1 MLNRTLFTQKETG
14 FEQKPNKKKK
24 QRGNKNVGRI
34 TRKEHHQKKFCFMF
48 WWIVGFDI
56 TQIIIIQLLEKIEYF
71 STFPLTSYCS
81 LLVVVEM
88 HIDNQIK
95 ITLKN
100 KSEIQKCMSLA
111 YQISW
116 QTLITHNSVTVFF
129 VLCESIPF
137 N

>member
-1 MLNRTLFTQKETG
+1 MLEELLEKYTTK
-14 FEQKPNKKKK
+14 
-24 QRGNKNVGRI
+24 
-34 TRKEHHQKKFCFMF
+34 KKFCFMF
-48 WWIVGFDI
+48 WWILVGFDI
-56 TQIIIIQLLEKIEYF
+56 TQIIIQLLEKIEYF
-71 STFPLTSYCS
+71 STLPLTSYCS